1 MMDSIAQRFK
11 LIWKSRKAPQAGESG
26 QQMIEFTFTFV
37 MLIVLF
43 MAILILGWLFY
54 SYATITNAARDGSW
68 HLMTHPVLP
77 ADQDTFA
84 TADAEATWIVTRS
97 MPLLDWGETVVNI
110 TPPVEERVYGAYV
123 MVEVQHTLQMPRIE
137 IPLGFDDTV
146 FELGGPFEISA
157 ISRRSLD

>member
-1 MMDSIAQRFK
+1 MERITQRFK
-11 LIWKSRKAPQAGESG
+11 SIWKSPRAPQAGESG

-43 MAILILGWLFY
+43 MALLILGWLFY

-68 HLMTHPVLP
+68 HLMAHPVLP

-84 TADAEATWIVTRS
+84 SSDDETTWIVTNS
-97 MPLLDWGETVVNI
+97 LPLLDTSQTVVNI
-110 TPPVEERVYGAYV
+110 SPPIEQRVYGAYV
-123 MVEVQHTLQMPRIE
+123 LVEVQHTLQMPRIE

-146 FELGGPFEISA
+146 FVLGGPFEITA
-157 ISRRSLD
+157 MSRRSLD